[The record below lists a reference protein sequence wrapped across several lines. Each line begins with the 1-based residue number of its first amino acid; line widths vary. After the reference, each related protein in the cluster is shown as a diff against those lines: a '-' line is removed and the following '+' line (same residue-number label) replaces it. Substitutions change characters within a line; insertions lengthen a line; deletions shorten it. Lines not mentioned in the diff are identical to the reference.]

1 MSEAIDEINR
11 YSAHKIR
18 LEARTVAQVPVTGSF
33 ETGDVDAF
41 VSAVSDLHGL
51 IAKRSPDGAIVLDA
65 NPARGE

>member
-1 MSEAIDEINR
+1 LA
-11 YSAHKIR
+11 AQ
-18 LEARTVAQVPVTGSF
+18 AVADVPVTGSF

-51 IAKRSPDGAIVLDA
+51 TARKAADGEIVLDA